1 MSIIQYFRD
10 FYYTY
15 IYSSTVFQKDTRFY
29 YLSLIKE
36 TDGYSIHGLWPQTSS
51 IKYPTYCKK
60 VDFYISTLTP
70 IMNELEENWYSTEE
84 KNQDFWK
91 HEWEKHG
98 SCVFTYMTEFDYFK
112 KTLDL
117 FKEAKEKGLPDKYYN
132 KEHNNCL
139 IPVNLD
145 FTFREQ
151 DL

>member
-10 FYYTY
+10 FYYSY
-15 IYSSTVFQKDTRFY
+15 IYSSFVFQKDTRFY

-36 TDGYSIHGLWPQTSS
+36 TNGYSIHGLWPQTSL

-60 VDFYISTLTP
+60 VNFYISSLTP
-70 IMNELEENWYSTEE
+70 IMDELKENWYSTEE
-84 KNQDFWK
+84 KNEDFWK

-98 SCVFTYMTEFDYFK
+98 SCVFTYITEFDYFK

-145 FTFREQ
+145 FTFR

>member
-1 MSIIQYFRD
+1 MFPINYLTE
-10 FYYTY
+10 FYYNY
-15 IYSSTVFQKDTRFY
+15 IYPNKIFQKDTRFY

-36 TDGYSIHGLWPQTSS
+36 KDTYSIHGLWPQTSAV
-51 IKYPTYCKK
+51 KYPTYCKK
-60 VDFYISTLTP
+60 VNFYISSLKP
-70 IMNELEENWYSTEE
+70 ILNELEENWYSTEE
-84 KNQDFWK
+84 KDEDFWK

-98 SCVFTYMTEFDYFK
+98 SCVFTYITEFDYFK

-145 FTFREQ
+145 FTFQE
-151 DL
+151 